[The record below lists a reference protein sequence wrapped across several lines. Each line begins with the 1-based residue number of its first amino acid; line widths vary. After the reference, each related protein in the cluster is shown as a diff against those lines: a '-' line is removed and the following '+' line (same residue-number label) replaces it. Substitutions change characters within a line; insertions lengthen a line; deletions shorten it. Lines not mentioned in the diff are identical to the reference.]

1 MSQDRV
7 TVPPLSYFLNFNSKV
22 YFFWGYTHV
31 TLHFLQ
37 GLKDLKYK

>member
-22 YFFWGYTHV
+22 YFFGATPMSLCISY
-31 TLHFLQ
+31 
-37 GLKDLKYK
+37 KDLRT